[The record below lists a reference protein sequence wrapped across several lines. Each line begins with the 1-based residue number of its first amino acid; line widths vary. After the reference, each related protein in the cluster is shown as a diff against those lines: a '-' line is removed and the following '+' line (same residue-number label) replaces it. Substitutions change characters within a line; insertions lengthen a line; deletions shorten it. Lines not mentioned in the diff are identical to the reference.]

1 MAIDL
6 QFSSFELTNATANL
20 GRLGQTF
27 RLGFKVRCSAKY
39 TMAEIAAY
47 LWSELPWSLAYWGL
61 PYAILDTY
69 ECKPE
74 DENERTVFTGSA
86 TYKQSDYSG
95 QATFV
100 EFSYNKYDEVLWKA
114 RDTNGKE
121 VAVVNSAGDR
131 FEDPLKETYQRK
143 VIRISKCYP
152 LSISPVWFDQ
162 FRDTVN
168 LNNIMIADTAIPRR
182 AGIIR
187 ECVPVIQVVS
197 RVEYAW
203 RFNIEIEVKNPNEP
217 CPTWDRDILDC
228 GYYILKPVLVPQNP
242 PESVN
247 NTFFRTI
254 NGRQYYRLRAITFD
268 EMGKPEPSETPI
280 LLDGHGGKL
289 EDCSPGNEVYLRFQ
303 TKDAT
308 AWEELRLP
316 RTMWE
321 VLFVG

>member
-1 MAIDL
+1 MAIDH

-20 GRLGQTF
+20 GRLGQVF
-27 RLGFKVRCSAKY
+27 RLGFKVRCSAIS
-39 TMAEIAAY
+39 TMAEVAAH
-47 LWSELPWSLAYWGL
+47 LWSTLPWSLADWGIPL
-61 PYAILDTY
+61 AILDTY

-95 QATFV
+95 QATSV
-100 EFSYNKYDEVLWKA
+100 EFGYNKYDEILWKSKDA
-114 RDTNGKE
+114 YGKE
-121 VAVVNSAGDR
+121 VAVLNTAGDR

-152 LSISPVWFDQ
+152 LGISPVWFDQ

-187 ECVPVIQVVS
+187 ECVPVIQVIS
-197 RVEYAW
+197 RVEYSW

-217 CPTWDRDILDC
+217 CPTWDREILDC
-228 GYYILKPVLVPQNP
+228 GLYYLKETEGP
-242 PESVN
+242 PDPNAVN
-247 NTFFRTI
+247 TSMWRTI
-254 NGRQYYRLRAITFD
+254 NGVVYRRIRAITQD
-268 EMGKPEPSETPI
+268 EDTGKIEPSEIPI
-280 LLDGHGGKL
+280 LLDGYGGKL
-289 EDCSPGNEVYLRFQ
+289 EDCSPGNEVYLQYQ
-303 TKDAT
+303 TKGAAD
-308 AWEELRLP
+308 WESLGLP